1 MFKADSWHVLSPRKL
16 VLNDFIVFEVQHG
29 SEPKFEMPELV
40 PHLRRAVRFITHKAG
55 DYGVE
60 SQYIE
65 FEDTN
70 HSPTIEQAKRGVSE
84 ALRWFKS
91 IEGPKETGQGI
102 ERPLLRLTNPKL
114 KFIKCILSNWSDR
127 HRDIL

>member
-1 MFKADSWHVLSPRKL
+1 ML
-16 VLNDFIVFEVQHG
+16 V
-29 SEPKFEMPELV
+29 SKFEMPELV
-40 PHLRRAVRFITHKAG
+40 PHLRRAVRFIKHKAG

-60 SQYIE
+60 SEYIE

-102 ERPLLRLTNPKL
+102 ERQRLRLTHPKL
-114 KFIKCILSNWSDR
+114 KFISCFLIGVTVTETYYDSPNMSAMCSNLSSWLHTR
-127 HRDIL
+127 VKI